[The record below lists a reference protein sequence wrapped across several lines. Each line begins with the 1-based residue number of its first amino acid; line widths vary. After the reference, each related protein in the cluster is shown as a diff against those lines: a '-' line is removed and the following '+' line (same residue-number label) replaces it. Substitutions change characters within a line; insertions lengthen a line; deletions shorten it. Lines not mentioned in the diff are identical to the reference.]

1 MYIHTHVH
9 EYVQHVKNIT
19 LGNIQDCL
27 HTCTPGIEKANAHC
41 FQFQMLKCFSNNL
54 VALLLAYIVCLA
66 VSLSVF
72 KFWPRPSRIYKCS
85 I

>member
-27 HTCTPGIEKANAHC
+27 HTCTPGIEKANAHAI
-41 FQFQMLKCFSNNL
+41 SN
-54 VALLLAYIVCLA
+54 A
-66 VSLSVF
+66 
-72 KFWPRPSRIYKCS
+72 
-85 I
+85 